1 VWKCCGGQAWKAEL
15 LFGEAGVGRDDMP
28 RTLLSQPHVWVSR
41 WRERWG
47 AALRAVSKVS
57 DLSNDVVRE
66 RVEGFWAECKEALSS
81 SPNALWVNFD
91 ETPLWFSFRSR
102 RTNVPRRF
110 LKGKQPVRLGGK
122 ASLSRRRITVG
133 LTISTDADLAAA
145 VPVFVVF
152 KAKADR
158 RPASPAWADVTVPE
172 GVALHWQPRAWMTEE
187 LVGEWVGLLY
197 QARDRIFGPDREIVL
212 VWDAFKAHLTDAIR
226 ILCAANNI
234 RVLVI
239 PRGLTSLLQ
248 GLDTHVN
255 KAFKASCRAWWRRF
269 IRGGG
274 DAPGGGLKIQDF
286 LQLVIDAAGE
296 SLSATVRKGPL
307 QGMLVG
313 CASFLHNGLT
323 NDLDGSEDALI
334 NIRHRAVHADRRL
347 ALPAAAAAVG
357 ALAILP
363 DADAGYGSEWS
374 DSDGEHPDALLPS
387 ADDVEGAEGDVD
399 EGDGEGVMRRII
411 VERDAWVNSLV
422 ADAEESGASPPRG
435 FHGPPG
441 QRRSSRRIQPARLK
455 QDQCAGSAA
464 AGGGARGSAG

>member
-1 VWKCCGGQAWKAEL
+1 MA
-15 LFGEAGVGRDDMP
+15 RDDMP

-41 WRERWG
+41 WRDRWG
-47 AALRAVSKVS
+47 ATLRAVGKVS
-57 DLSNDVVRE
+57 DLPNDVVRE
-66 RVEGFWAECKEALSS
+66 RVEAFWAECKHVLLTAG
-81 SPNALWVNFD
+81 NAVWVNFD

-110 LKGKQPVRLGGK
+110 LAERQPVRLVGK

-152 KAKADR
+152 KAQADR
-158 RPASPAWADVTVPE
+158 RPASPAWAGVAVPE

-197 QARDRIFGPDREIVL
+197 QARDRIFGPGRQIIL
-212 VWDAFKAHLTDAIR
+212 VWDAFKAHLTAAIR
-226 ILCAANNI
+226 ILCASNNI

-269 IRGGG
+269 IFGGG
-274 DAPGGGLKIQDF
+274 DAPGGSLRIQDF
-286 LQLVIDAAGE
+286 LHLVVDAARE
-296 SLSATVRKGPL
+296 ALTATVPKGPL
-307 QGMLVG
+307 QGMLSG

-323 NDLDGSEDALI
+323 NAVDGSEDALI
-334 NIRHRAVHADRRL
+334 AIRHPAVDPSRRL
-347 ALPAAAAAVG
+347 ALPAAAPPAG

-387 ADDVEGAEGDVD
+387 ADGVEGAEGDVD
-399 EGDGEGVMRRII
+399 EDDGEGVMRRII
-411 VERDAWVNSLV
+411 VERDAWVDSLV